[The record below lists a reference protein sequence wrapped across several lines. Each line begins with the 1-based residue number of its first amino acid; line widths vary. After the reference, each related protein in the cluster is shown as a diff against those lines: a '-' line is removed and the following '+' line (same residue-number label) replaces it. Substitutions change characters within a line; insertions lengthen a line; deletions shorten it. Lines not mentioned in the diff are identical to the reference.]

1 MYDYYAVIGVA
12 VACVS
17 SFVIV
22 YVFTPFLIQW
32 LKNKKLTVPNAHA
45 SGNVMVSHP
54 GGPAIM
60 SGIAAGCLV
69 LYAFSQQDWI
79 IAVLMTTIIAFAAGL
94 VDDLKRMGGWF
105 KPLTLAAAA
114 IPLIALGSYG
124 TDLAFPLFGSVHIPI
139 LYGGVAIITIVLMG
153 NTVNS
158 IDIFGGVA
166 SAFLTIASI
175 ALTISLII
183 LQNYE
188 VAAASAILA
197 ITSIAYYK
205 FHKVPSL
212 IFPGDSGA
220 LALGAAYGAIAIV
233 GGVEVIAAVAMLPA
247 VVNSFLFLS
256 GTKRI
261 MEY

>member
-94 VDDLKRMGGWF
+94 VDDLKR
-105 KPLTLAAAA
+105 
-114 IPLIALGSYG
+114 IPNNCCSVPY
-124 TDLAFPLFGSVHIPI
+124 DLNA
-139 LYGGVAIITIVLMG
+139 
-153 NTVNS
+153 
-158 IDIFGGVA
+158 
-166 SAFLTIASI
+166 
-175 ALTISLII
+175 
-183 LQNYE
+183 
-188 VAAASAILA
+188 
-197 ITSIAYYK
+197 
-205 FHKVPSL
+205 
-212 IFPGDSGA
+212 
-220 LALGAAYGAIAIV
+220 
-233 GGVEVIAAVAMLPA
+233 
-247 VVNSFLFLS
+247 
-256 GTKRI
+256 
-261 MEY
+261 